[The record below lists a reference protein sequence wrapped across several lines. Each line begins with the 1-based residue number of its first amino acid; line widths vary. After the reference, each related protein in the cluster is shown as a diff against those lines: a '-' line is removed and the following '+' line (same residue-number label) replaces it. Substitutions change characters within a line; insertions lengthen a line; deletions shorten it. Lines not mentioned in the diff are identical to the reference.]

1 MNNFIKFIRGYTGFF
16 SFYGVYL
23 QIILAIGAIAVGII
37 DRNLI
42 IKNWPFVLLIFGAVF
57 LVPFLVLGLSR
68 LQGTFAK
75 SLRLFIFSAFRVETF
90 AGFGLIILLLF
101 TGLFILNLSRGFY
114 DGPQIFLNV
123 LFLNLLFL
131 YFLALVYTKKF
142 QIKQPSDLLIRNN
155 GHAEVYLYQD
165 GTIRHIPDPETLSL
179 LGYSFEEV
187 VDINDT
193 EFATYK
199 RKAALDSAKTARLV
213 QEEGNSEEVW
223 MIFGDRRRLIPD
235 PYTLDFIQRL
245 GKRPIN
251 IVTREQLNQWKVLNP
266 IISIL
271 KLMRVII

>member
-1 MNNFIKFIRGYTGFF
+1 MDTFVKFIKGYKGFF
-16 SFYGVYL
+16 NFYGVYL
-23 QIILAIGAIAVGII
+23 QIVLAIGAIAVGII

-42 IKNWPFVLLIFGAVF
+42 IKNWVFALLIFGVVF
-57 LVPFLVLGLSR
+57 LAPFLVLGLSN

-75 SLRLFIFSAFRVETF
+75 SLRLFIFSAFRIETF
-90 AGFGLIILLLF
+90 AGVGLIILLLF

-165 GTIRHIPDPETLSL
+165 GTIRHIPDPESLSL
-179 LGYSFEEV
+179 LGYSFDEV

-193 EFATYK
+193 EFRTYK
-199 RKAALDSAKTARLV
+199 RKAALDSVKTARLV
-213 QEEGNSEEVW
+213 KEEGNSEQIW
-223 MIFGDRRRLIPD
+223 MIFGDGRKLVPD
-235 PYTLDFIQRL
+235 LYTIDFIQGL
-245 GKRPIN
+245 GKRPVDV
-251 IVTREQLNQWKVLNP
+251 VTKEQLSQWKVLNSLT
-266 IISIL
+266 SIL
-271 KLMRVII
+271 KLMRVIA